1 MCHPTDVQNLPS
13 IIIGRMEKQPT
24 REKVIENKN
33 LIQSSSGPAV
43 VLVIYEDPVI
53 GQALTLLL
61 DGASYWVRSIDQSSL
76 HGSFEKLVLPIFAAG
91 RVQLIILA
99 FDMSVECSEKILG
112 VSRKEA
118 VYGRCPDYGT
128 RVVSLR
134 LTAQSSLLCTLANSN
149 ERTETSN
156 RNYSYAYRKSP
167 QQRSVEPHTEY
178 YQAFL
183 DVTAVSKSLDP
194 HEIMK
199 G

>member
-76 HGSFEKLVLPIFAAG
+76 HGSFEKLVLPTFAAG
-91 RVQLIILA
+91 RVRLIIFA
-99 FDMSVECSEKILG
+99 FDMSMECSEKTLEFLERKPCTADVPIMALG
-112 VSRKEA
+112 SSACDSQLKA
-118 VYGRCPDYGT
+118 VYFVPWPIRT
-128 RVVSLR
+128 KELKHRIETI
-134 LTAQSSLLCTLANSN
+134 LTLTESPRSN
-149 ERTETSN
+149 D
-156 RNYSYAYRKSP
+156 
-167 QQRSVEPHTEY
+167 Q
-178 YQAFL
+178 
-183 DVTAVSKSLDP
+183 
-194 HEIMK
+194 
-199 G
+199 